1 MLSALLL
8 GAAKSESE
16 LDRSLESIFK
26 TSVRFLAIESPKS
39 LMASLQAKAAPTST
53 RPTPDAVKAQ
63 SHIPDPLIK
72 KRKRH
77 DMEDPAL
84 SDETKKRAKKKGKQ
98 EQPALNISAVP
109 STSSMRSKKMQVRLE
124 PPPSNPTKN
133 LSTSK
138 VSLAKSLK
146 GPQNDIKEKVAPPPV
161 CLDEQRE
168 VRRDEDASE
177 DERTREP
184 PLHETITS
192 NGVTPS
198 VAKSRRSIYVPEG
211 ETRELRDARTV
222 FIGNVPVEVAKSKVS
237 YNIY

>member
-1 MLSALLL
+1 
-8 GAAKSESE
+8 
-16 LDRSLESIFK
+16 
-26 TSVRFLAIESPKS
+26 
-39 LMASLQAKAAPTST
+39 MASLQAKAAPTST

-98 EQPALNISAVP
+98 EQPAPNVSAVP
-109 STSSMRSKKMQVRLE
+109 STSSMRSKNMPARSE
-124 PPPSNPTKN
+124 PPLSNPTKN

-138 VSLAKSLK
+138 MSLAK
-146 GPQNDIKEKVAPPPV
+146 GPIKEKVAPPPM

-168 VRRDEDASE
+168 GHRGEDAGERSE
-177 DERTREP
+177 EEHTREP
-184 PLHETITS
+184 LLHETITS
-192 NGVTPS
+192 SGVTPS
-198 VAKSRRSIYVPEG
+198 IAKSRRSIYVPEG

-222 FIGNVPVEVAKSKVS
+222 FIGNVPMEVAKSKVIH
-237 YNIY
+237 NIC